1 MQDIDM
7 SKSGQKNGTEFDVLE
22 NRSKLLILFKSQLV
36 SIRMDKNDLVH
47 PIVRKPYR
55 ILHTYSHNS

>member
-1 MQDIDM
+1 MCL
-7 SKSGQKNGTEFDVLE
+7 KK